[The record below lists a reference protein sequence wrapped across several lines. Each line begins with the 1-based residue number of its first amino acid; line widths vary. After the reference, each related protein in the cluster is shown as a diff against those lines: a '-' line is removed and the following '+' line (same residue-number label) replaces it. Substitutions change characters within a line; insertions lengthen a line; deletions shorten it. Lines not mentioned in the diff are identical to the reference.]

1 VRLSSGKVTVVVGEG
16 GPRRDPTRAR
26 MKRGLYTVVVLLPLA
41 LHAAGFWRFTQAV
54 AAAVDESYIQTQELA
69 PYEIYE
75 PRPRN

>member
-1 VRLSSGKVTVVVGEG
+1 MIIEDLSK
-16 GPRRDPTRAR
+16 PYR
-26 MKRGLYTVVVLLPLA
+26 Y
-41 LHAAGFWRFTQAV
+41 TQAV